1 MVNTHFTDLLFYLP
15 GIHAALPAD
24 IRAFDCAYVWLS
36 HKSSTCHC
44 HVCAYA
50 RYHTNPFFARY
61 LFSHLGSR
69 AKKAPLQV
77 KTGRMR
83 GCKTSA
89 ITDTT
94 RVPLKLSYTGIQLTF
109 ILPPLSLSPSL
120 PPPFPSKVHA
130 GALQLMFLL

>member
-1 MVNTHFTDLLFYLP
+1 M
-15 GIHAALPAD
+15 
-24 IRAFDCAYVWLS
+24 YVWLS

-50 RYHTNPFFARY
+50 RYHTNPFFAHY

-77 KTGRMR
+77 KTGRMG

-89 ITDTT
+89 VTDTT

-109 ILPPLSLSPSL
+109 ILPPLSLSL
-120 PPPFPSKVHA
+120 PPSSLSLKGPCSCIAAHVF
-130 GALQLMFLL
+130 ALNLGYWFWILFANEKRELLKQQRLH